1 MPDLNQT
8 AIHVR
13 QEFHAGFRN
22 RFMPDK
28 NFTQI
33 ELIGTP
39 VVVLSRIRTFF
50 PIGEVYH

>member
-1 MPDLNQT
+1 MPDLNRM
-8 AIHVR
+8 AIHVG

-33 ELIGTP
+33 ELIETP
-39 VVVLSRIRTFF
+39 VVVLSHIRTFF
-50 PIGEVYH
+50 LIGEVYH